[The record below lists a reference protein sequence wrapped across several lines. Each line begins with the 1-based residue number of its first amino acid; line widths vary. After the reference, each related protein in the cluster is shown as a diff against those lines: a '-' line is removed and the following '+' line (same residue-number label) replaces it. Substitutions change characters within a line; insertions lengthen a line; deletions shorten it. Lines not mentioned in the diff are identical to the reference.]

1 MKNLPMEKRE
11 QGVTLLELMIVV
23 VIVGIIAVVAY
34 PSYQEFV
41 RESRRADGQ
50 AALMSFAGAMERHFT
65 TTNSYC
71 GAGTTA
77 EAACGSGADEGAP
90 TIFSTTAPVGTTDVY
105 YNLTISAV
113 TPTTFTL
120 QAAPANQQIGD
131 RCGNMTITHTGARNA
146 GDTDCW
152 R

>member
-1 MKNLPMEKRE
+1 MINGE

-23 VIVGIIAVVAY
+23 AIVGIIGLVAF

-50 AALMSFAGAMERHFT
+50 GALMSFAGAMERHFT
-65 TTNSYC
+65 INDSYC

-77 EAACGSGADEGAP
+77 EAACGAGATHKGSP
-90 TIFSTTAPVGTTDVY
+90 TIFDTQAPVDGDDKY
-105 YNLTISAV
+105 YDLTISAV
-113 TPTTFTL
+113 TPTSFTL
-120 QAAPANQQIGD
+120 QATAINNQVGD